1 MSGMPNECGMDPKR
15 RDFNR
20 RGERSGREDNL
31 RQDNNRF
38 EDKEKRRWLQR

>member
-1 MSGMPNECGMDPKR
+1 MDPER

-31 RQDNNRF
+31 RQEDNNRF
-38 EDKEKRRWLQR
+38 ED